1 MKVTPIEKL
10 ITIQVASVE
19 TTGVSLEL
27 TKEEALYL
35 FYLLGAITPCDAF
48 KYIEKSIDNYYP
60 DNSYQLANM
69 GGRGISDLLITPI
82 YEGIKKTLNI
92 EMD

>member
-35 FYLLGAITPCDAF
+35 FHLLGAITPRDAF
-48 KYIEKSIDNYYP
+48 KYIEKSINYYS
-60 DNSYQLANM
+60 DNSYLLANM
-69 GGRGISDLLITPI
+69 GGSGISDLLITPI